1 MKIMIKLGRM
11 RIENFKSFK
20 KSVEFDFTGNDL
32 VLFDG
37 PNGFGKTTIF
47 DAIELCFTGKIS
59 RVKHTDSKNKED
71 HILKGDNSKS
81 TTIQLELLDDT
92 STLLVI
98 GIHIPANISGEA
110 GRVAKYQNAIE
121 RFEAEMWQDAA
132 VFREFSK
139 NKLDEDRLNNLLE
152 NEKLV
157 KTFTLFNYIQQE
169 ETCHFLKLDESK
181 RHQEISYLFGTI
193 EEKNKADKL
202 DALSNK
208 LKQTIDDYYIPLIT
222 KEEEELIQLS
232 KPTTEAEGSESI
244 LSSGKIALFS
254 DLSSST
260 LEQLEV
266 YKYSLEGVEWLIKN
280 NSDYKKLKFNYLLNK
295 MTTERTE
302 QLENYLKVGLVENYE
317 ELTKKLNKHNLNW
330 RKAKK
335 KADVYSRLIRLFDDK
350 PNSLNED
357 ILNTYKENFPSSYDT
372 FITDI
377 TTFLSLSKS
386 NSSLG
391 SLLIKIDDSRKNLL
405 SHYKEHIGYDE
416 AKEYQDIPCPLCGD
430 MKPTGQ
436 ALLDEYEE
444 QSKFFSDQLGDN
456 DKLLKIITEKLI
468 TGLIV
473 PSITKMRNYLS
484 KYQNYLNF
492 DLNRVNKHKNL
503 VKSDFQSMIKIRT
516 WLESNIGDCAN
527 FIDNKLLVV
536 NQNYDETK
544 EQLITFINSHKKQLS
559 NEPLKE
565 YQNLMQDLKTL
576 GLVFDENEKLSID
589 LNDIDRD
596 FSLLTRLILQQSS
609 SSYKAKSLKVSQLKA
624 KLEKLKLKRKEIT
637 AISKVYKAEIKA
649 YEKDVAKHIAIP
661 LFVYSSKILQS
672 RPEGSGI
679 FLITPTKGSEK
690 GFMKFSAT
698 PNDSHDAWN
707 TMSSGQLAGVVISFM
722 LAMNKV
728 YPSKLSTLMIDDPVQ
743 TMDEVNMAS
752 FVQMMRYE
760 FPELQIMLSTHESK
774 VANYFHYKYSQAGLK
789 SFPINMKNKRL
800 ESIN

>member
-1 MKIMIKLGRM
+1 MIKLGRM
-11 RIENFKSFK
+11 LIDNFKSFK
-20 KSVEFDFTGNDL
+20 EPVEFDFTGNDL

-121 RFEAEMWQDAA
+121 RFEAEMWQNES
-132 VFREFSK
+132 VFRELSK
-139 NKLDEDRLNNLLE
+139 KKLDEGKLNNLLE
-152 NEKLV
+152 NEKLE

-202 DALSNK
+202 DVLSAK
-208 LKQTIDDYYIPLIT
+208 LKKTIDDYTPLIK
-222 KEEEELIQLS
+222 KEEGELVQLS
-232 KPTTEAEGSESI
+232 KPTTEAEDSESI

-260 LEQLEV
+260 LEQLEA
-266 YKYSLEGVEWLIKN
+266 YKNSLEGVEWLIKN
-280 NSDYKKLKFNYLLNK
+280 NSAYEKLKFNYFLNK

-317 ELTKKLNKHNLNW
+317 ELTKKLNKHSLIW

-335 KADVYSRLIRLFDDK
+335 KADVYSKLIRLFDDK
-350 PNSLNED
+350 PNSLSED
-357 ILNTYKENFPSSYDT
+357 ILDIYKENFSSSYDVFT
-372 FITDI
+372 TDI
-377 TTFLSLSKS
+377 ATFLSLSKS

-484 KYQNYLNF
+484 KYKNYLNF
-492 DLNRVNKHKNL
+492 DLNRVNKHKNIE
-503 VKSDFQSMIKIRT
+503 KSDFESMTKIRT
-516 WLESNIGDCAN
+516 WLESNIGDCTR

-536 NQNYDETK
+536 NQNYYETQ

-565 YQNLMQDLKTL
+565 YLQLKQDLKTL
-576 GLVFDENEKLSID
+576 GLEFDENEKLSID

-637 AISKVYKAEIKA
+637 AISKVYRDEIKA
-649 YEKDVAKHIAIP
+649 YEKGVAKHIAIP

-679 FLITPTKGSEK
+679 FLITPTKGNEK

-760 FPELQIMLSTHESK
+760 FPELQILLSTHESK

>member
-20 KSVEFDFTGNDL
+20 ESIEFDFTGRDL

-59 RVKHTDSKNKED
+59 RVKHTDTKSKRD
-71 HILKGDNSKS
+71 HILKGDNAKP
-81 TTIQLELLDDT
+81 TTIQLELLNDT
-92 STLLVI
+92 RTLLVI

-110 GRVAKYQNAIE
+110 GKVAKYQNAIE
-121 RFEAEMWQDAA
+121 RFETGMWQDAA
-132 VFREFSK
+132 VFRELSK
-139 NKLDEDRLNNLLE
+139 NKLDEGRLNNLLK
-152 NEKLV
+152 NEKLD

-202 DALSNK
+202 DLLSAK
-208 LKQTIDDYYIPLIT
+208 LKKTIDDHYIPLIT
-222 KEEEELIQLS
+222 KEEGELVQLS
-232 KPTTEAEGSESI
+232 KPTTEAEDSKSL

-254 DLSSST
+254 NLSSST
-260 LEQLEV
+260 IEQLEA
-266 YKYSLEGVEWLIKN
+266 YRDSLESVKWLIKN
-280 NSDYKKLKFNYLLNK
+280 HSDSGKQKYNYLLNK
-295 MTTERTE
+295 MITERTA

-317 ELTKKLNKHNLNW
+317 ELTKKLNRHNLVW
-330 RKAKK
+330 SKAKK
-335 KADVYSRLIRLFDDK
+335 KADVYNELIKSFEDK
-350 PNSLNED
+350 PNSLSED
-357 ILNTYKENFPSSYDT
+357 ILDIYKEYFSSSYGV
-372 FITDI
+372 FINDI
-377 TTFLSLSKS
+377 TTFISLSKK
-386 NSSLG
+386 NSSLN

-405 SHYKEHIGYDE
+405 SHYKEHIGYDGV
-416 AKEYQDIPCPLCGD
+416 KEHLDIPCPLCGD
-430 MKPTGQ
+430 IKPTGQ

-444 QSKFFSDQLGDN
+444 QSKFFSEKLGDN
-456 DKLLKIITEKLI
+456 DKLLKRITENLI

-492 DLNRVNKHKNL
+492 DLNRVNKHKNIE
-503 VKSDFQSMIKIRT
+503 KSDFESMAKIRT
-516 WLESNIGDCAN
+516 WLESNIGDCTR

-536 NQNYDETK
+536 NQNYGETQ
-544 EQLITFINSHKKQLS
+544 EQLITFINSHKKQLL

-565 YQNLMQDLKTL
+565 YLQLKQDLKTL
-576 GLVFDENEKLSID
+576 GLEFDENEKSPID

-609 SSYKAKSLKVSQLKA
+609 SSYKAKKLKVSQLKD
-624 KLEKLKLKRKEIT
+624 KLEKLKLKREEIT
-637 AISKVYKAEIKA
+637 AITKVYRDEIKA

-679 FLITPTKGSEK
+679 FLITPTKENEK
-690 GFMKFSAT
+690 GFVKFSAT

-760 FPELQIMLSTHESK
+760 FPELQILLSTHESK